1 MPCVAARRCAES
13 FNVIWIYT
21 IEWMLKHYIF
31 VVVVAA
37 DAATAATAAAIIII
51 INKNIT

>member
-37 DAATAATAAAIIII
+37 DAATAAAIIII

>member
-37 DAATAATAAAIIII
+37 DAATAAAIIIII